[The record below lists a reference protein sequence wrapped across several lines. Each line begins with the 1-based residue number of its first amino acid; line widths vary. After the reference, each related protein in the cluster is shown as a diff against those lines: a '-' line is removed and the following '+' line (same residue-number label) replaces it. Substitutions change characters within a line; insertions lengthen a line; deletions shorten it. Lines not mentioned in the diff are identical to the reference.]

1 MSGLC
6 ESGDFFT
13 DELSNLTLKNKRLI
27 NSAKIIG
34 TK

>member
-13 DELSNLTLKNKRLI
+13 DELSNLTFKNKGLI
-27 NSAKIIG
+27 NRANIIG